1 MAVSPYSVISDLSN
15 VTFNECL
22 LIVSPDTKLLLG
34 QYHQNGNCWFR
45 CLGPLEPCA
54 GLWGPVPGTWAG
66 MGHGK
71 AASSQGQ
78 AGDHWNPTLLCISV
92 HLHFLVQVAH
102 SSEVNL
108 GQDFPPPP
116 LLQDQ
121 PLLLGSLPC
130 ALDCRL
136 VTLLSGAG
144 RGGGAGAGTWEAQ
157 SIAAI
162 HSKAVLLCCQ
172 NCPLAVCHTGGL
184 YILIHFILVQF
195 CCVQLTSGHTAP
207 LCSKS

>member
-1 MAVSPYSVISDLSN
+1 MQGSGGLS
-15 VTFNECL
+15 L
-22 LIVSPDTKLLLG
+22 
-34 QYHQNGNCWFR
+34 
-45 CLGPLEPCA
+45 
-54 GLWGPVPGTWAG
+54 
-66 MGHGK
+66 GHGQAWGMERRP
-71 AASSQGQ
+71 AARDRQGII
-78 AGDHWNPTLLCISV
+78 WNTTLLCISV
-92 HLHFLVQVAH
+92 LLHFLVQMAQ

-108 GQDFPPPP
+108 SQDFLPPP

-121 PLLLGSLPC
+121 PLLLRSLRC
-130 ALDCRL
+130 AFDCRL

-157 SIAAI
+157 SMAAI
-162 HSKAVLLCCQ
+162 HSKAVVLCCQ

-184 YILIHFILVQF
+184 YILIHFILVQL